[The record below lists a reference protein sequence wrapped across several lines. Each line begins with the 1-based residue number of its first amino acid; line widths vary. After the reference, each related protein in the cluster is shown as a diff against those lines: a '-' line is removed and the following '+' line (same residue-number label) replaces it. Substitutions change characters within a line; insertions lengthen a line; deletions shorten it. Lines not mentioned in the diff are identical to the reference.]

1 MRSEK
6 QEVRSKILTS
16 HFLLP
21 SSQLFKRLKKEY
33 LKSFFDIFC
42 PYNLNI
48 RFFNVMEIASRNQPS
63 LKSELC
69 SLFDSN
75 FCLAYCPQFSGKS
88 YFPENK
94 SFCIYRLVFK
104 GRCNCCNNCHINS
117 GLIYFQ
123 PSNNICKNIHT
134 SKVHSKTFIKNSDKK
149 INPVIVNT

>member
-6 QEVRSKILTS
+6 QEVRNKILTS

-33 LKSFFDIFC
+33 LKSFFDISC

-48 RFFNVMEIASRNQPS
+48 RFFNVMEIAGRNQPS
-63 LKSELC
+63 LKSEFC

-75 FCLAYCPQFSGKS
+75 FCLAYCPQFSRKS
-88 YFPENK
+88 YFSENK

-104 GRCNCCNNCHINS
+104 GGCNSCNNCHIN
-117 GLIYFQ
+117 GRLIYFQ
-123 PSNNICKNIHT
+123 SANNIHKDIHA
-134 SKVHSKTFIKNSDKK
+134 SKVHPKTFIKNSDKK
-149 INPVIVNT
+149 INPII